1 MTIDMHTHYVPQK
14 LADELRQRDVPPFI
28 FTKDNNSGGGSD
40 WFQMPHGP
48 LAFPDS
54 FTDTTARRDFM
65 AGLSINR
72 QVLSFP
78 GLFGLDSIAA
88 AESYPLVQLF
98 NDDVAQLA
106 KDYPDQFSGLAAL
119 PMADID
125 LAVQEYKRA
134 RDGLGLIGVIL
145 PNNCF
150 VSEDHAQHLAP
161 IFKAAQEIGG
171 HIFIHPGRRPDEVP
185 EIYQPLSPP
194 FDENVAERL
203 ALRVQDQVSHC
214 MVTLLFSD
222 FLDAY
227 PDISLHV
234 ANMGGTLPYVIERMD
249 NVTLTRTPE
258 APLPSSK
265 VNRVHVDCSSLGPRS
280 LELAAAIFGTDRIVF
295 GTDCPIFSTEQSLN
309 AVASANISDA
319 SRELILLGNA
329 EKLLA
334 AYA

>member
-1 MTIDMHTHYVPQK
+1 VTIDMHTHYVPQI
-14 LADELRQRDVPPFI
+14 LADALRKRNVPPFI
-28 FTKDNNSGGGSD
+28 FTKEDGSN

-54 FTDTTARRDFM
+54 FTDMAARREFM
-65 AGLSINR
+65 AGLGISR

-88 AESYPLVQLF
+88 EESYPLIQLF
-98 NDDVAQLA
+98 NDDVAQLS
-106 KDYPDQFSGLAAL
+106 KEHPDTFSGLAAL

-134 RDGLGLIGVIL
+134 RDELGLIGAIL

-150 VSEDHAQHLAP
+150 ISEDHAQHLAP
-161 IFKAAQEIGG
+161 IFKIAQEIGG

-185 EIYQPLSPP
+185 EVYQPLSPP
-194 FDENVAERL
+194 FDDNVAERL

-222 FLDAY
+222 FLDAF

-234 ANMGGTLPYVIERMD
+234 ANLGGTLPYVIERMD
-249 NVTLTRTPE
+249 NVTLTRTPG
-258 APLPSSK
+258 AALPSSK
-265 VNRVHVDCSSLGPRS
+265 ANRVHVDCSSLGPRS

-295 GTDCPIFSTEQSLN
+295 GTDCPIFSTEQSQN
-309 AVASANISDA
+309 AVAKANIGDDDRA
-319 SRELILLGNA
+319 LILTENA

>member
-1 MTIDMHTHYVPQK
+1 VAIDLHTHYVPK
-14 LADELRQRDVPPFI
+14 ELAEELRKREVPPFI
-28 FTKDNNSGGGSD
+28 RSKEDGDEIFR
-40 WFQMPHGP
+40 MPHGTI
-48 LAFPDS
+48 AFPTS
-54 FTDTTARRDFM
+54 FMDMAARRDFM
-65 AGLSINR
+65 AEQGIGR

-88 AESYPLVQLF
+88 KESLPLLQIF
-98 NDDVAQLA
+98 NDEVAKLSKA
-106 KDYPDQFSGLAAL
+106 YPDQFSGLAAL
-119 PMADID
+119 PMADMEMAI
-125 LAVQEYKRA
+125 QEYKRA
-134 RDGLGLIGVIL
+134 RGELGLIGAIL

-150 VSEDHAQHLAP
+150 VSEDHAQYLAP
-161 IFKAAQEIGG
+161 FFSAAQEIGG

-185 EIYQPLSPP
+185 EAYQEKSPP
-194 FDENVAERL
+194 FADHAAERL
-203 ALRVQDQVSHC
+203 ALRVQDSVGHC

-234 ANMGGTLPYVIERMD
+234 ANMGGTLPMVIERMD
-249 NVTLTRTPE
+249 NVSLTRTPD

-265 VNRVHVDCSSLGPRS
+265 AKRVHVDCSSLGPRS
-280 LELAAAIFGTDRIVF
+280 LELAAAIFGADRIVF

-319 SRELILLGNA
+319 DRQLILTGNA

-334 AYA
+334 AYR

>member
-1 MTIDMHTHYVPQK
+1 LAIDLHTHYVPQE
-14 LADELRQRDVPPFI
+14 LADELRKRKVPPFI
-28 FTKDNNSGGGSD
+28 TTKEDGAD
-40 WFQMPHGP
+40 IFRMPHGTI
-48 LAFPDS
+48 AFPPS
-54 FTDTTARRDFM
+54 FGDMDARQDFM
-65 AGLSINR
+65 AGLGIKH

-88 AESYPLVQLF
+88 KESLPLLQIF
-98 NDDVAQLA
+98 NNEVAKLA
-106 KDYPDQFSGLAAL
+106 KAHPETFSGLAAL
-119 PMADID
+119 PMADMD

-134 RDGLGLIGVIL
+134 RDELGLIGAIL

-150 VSEDHAQHLAP
+150 VSEEHAQAIAP

-185 EIYQPLSPP
+185 KTVEPKSPP
-194 FDENVAERL
+194 FTDHAAERL
-203 ALRVQDQVSHC
+203 ALRVQDSVGHC

-234 ANMGGTLPYVIERMD
+234 ANMGGTLPMVIERMD
-249 NVTLTRTPE
+249 NVSLTRTPD

-265 VNRVHVDCSSLGPRS
+265 ANRVHVDCSSLGPRS
-280 LELAAAIFGTDRIVF
+280 LELAAAIFGTEKIVF

-309 AVASANISDA
+309 AVAKANISDA
-319 SRELILLGNA
+319 DKQLILTGNA
-329 EKLLA
+329 EKLLV
-334 AYA
+334 AYS

>member
-1 MTIDMHTHYVPQK
+1 VTIDMHTHYVPQE
-14 LADELRQRDVPPFI
+14 LAEELRKRDIPPFI
-28 FTKDNNSGGGSD
+28 FSKDDGSD

-48 LAFPDS
+48 LAFPAS
-54 FTDTTARRDFM
+54 FTDMAARRDFM
-65 AGLSINR
+65 AGLGIGR

-88 AESYPLVQLF
+88 AESYPLIQLF
-98 NDDVAQLA
+98 NDDVARLSKQH
-106 KDYPDQFSGLAAL
+106 PDTFSGLAAL

-125 LAVQEYKRA
+125 LAVQEYRRA
-134 RDGLGLIGVIL
+134 RDELGLIGAIL
-145 PNNCF
+145 PNNSF
-150 VSEDHAQHLAP
+150 ISEDHAHRLAP
-161 IFKAAQEIGG
+161 IFVAAQEIGG

-185 EIYQPLSPP
+185 ETYQPLSPA
-194 FDENVAERL
+194 FDDNVAERL

-234 ANMGGTLPYVIERMD
+234 ANLGGTLPYVIERMD

-258 APLPSSK
+258 ATLPSSK
-265 VNRVHVDCSSLGPRS
+265 ANRVHVDCSSLGPRS

-309 AVASANISDA
+309 AVASATISDA
-319 SRELILLGNA
+319 DRELIFSGNA